1 MTLKQTLRTLIDHA
15 KRANEP
21 ARVRLA
27 KGLGIAIRMEGE
39 VARVQLSRVK
49 VAPSLLE
56 WRTVIQQWPGQCQ
69 VMVEPTAREV
79 NGTHYLIGR
88 VKIVPELVPDGIPGH

>member
-1 MTLKQTLRTLIDHA
+1 MTLKQTLRKLIDHA
-15 KRANEP
+15 VRSNEP

-27 KGLGIAIRMEGE
+27 KGLGIAIRVDGE

-49 VAPSLLE
+49 VAPSTLE

-69 VMVEPTAREV
+69 VMVEPTARELS
-79 NGTHYLIGR
+79 GTHYLIGR
-88 VKIVPELVPDGIPGH
+88 VKIVPELTDVVPGR